1 MRRTYHSHLFSGK
14 LSEAREAAIDAV
26 IEPFDAIVIPYVEPG
41 RDGAHRGW
49 ISSPNMGE
57 PFDRDR
63 VAEITEALVKADLWP
78 IHQQEVIDG

>member
-1 MRRTYHSHLFSGK
+1 MSVHHSHLFTGE
-14 LSEAREAAIDAV
+14 LSEPRIAAINAV
-26 IEPFDAIVIPYVEPG
+26 IERFDAILIPYVEPG